1 MGSSLGLADRR
12 LHGCYCGSA
21 VKPRRYFLPRC
32 MCPGSCIL
40 RQGGH
45 PLGNSELSS
54 HRECPQCLGLGAGSR
69 RSAGTAFGIVHVP
82 RYVVISRPCP
92 QRCELGAGSIG
103 SAGTAHDIGGGQ
115 CWCSAGLGVII
126 GLRTVSCGSASTVHG
141 YRIHHLCWIV
151 RCVIRWD
158 PV

>member
-1 MGSSLGLADRR
+1 M
-12 LHGCYCGSA
+12 
-21 VKPRRYFLPRC
+21 KPRRYFLPRC

-54 HRECPQCLGLGAGSR
+54 HRECPQCLGLGAGSG

-103 SAGTAHDIGGGQ
+103 SAGTAHDIGGVSVGVLRGWESLLVFEPSLVGVRVLFLDIGFII
-115 CWCSAGLGVII
+115 CVGLSV
-126 GLRTVSCGSASTVHG
+126 A
-141 YRIHHLCWIV
+141 
-151 RCVIRWD
+151 
-158 PV
+158 